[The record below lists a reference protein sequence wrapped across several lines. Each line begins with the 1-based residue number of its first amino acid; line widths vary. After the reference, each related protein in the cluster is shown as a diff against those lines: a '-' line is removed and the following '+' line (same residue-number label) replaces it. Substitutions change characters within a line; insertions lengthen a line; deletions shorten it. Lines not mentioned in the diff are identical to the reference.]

1 MAVDV
6 DAAEP
11 ALDGDAR
18 RRVRQALIA
27 CVAIVTGLAGLAG
40 WLGYQDYQS
49 RQAQQRHDLFLTVAR
64 QAALNLTSI
73 SYTEADA
80 DVARILDSAVG
91 GFRNDF
97 QQRSQSFVAV
107 VKEAQSTSVGTII
120 DAGMESERDNQASVL
135 VAVNVKTSLAGTPE
149 PQPRAWRMR
158 MTVQPVGGGAK
169 VSNVEFVP

>member
-40 WLGYQDYQS
+40 WLGYQDYVS

-80 DVARILDSAVG
+80 DVTRILDSAVG